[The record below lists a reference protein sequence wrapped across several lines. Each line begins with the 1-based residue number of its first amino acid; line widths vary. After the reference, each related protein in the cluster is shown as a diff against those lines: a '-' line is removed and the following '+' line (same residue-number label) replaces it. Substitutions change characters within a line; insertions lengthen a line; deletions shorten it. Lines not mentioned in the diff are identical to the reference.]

1 MPRVPTELDKIEYY
15 LQQAARTI
23 RESQQGDL
31 EVERM
36 RNEIYK
42 HVYEAIEI
50 CARYAYAATP
60 LAPTTGARTSTPRSP
75 LTSPSGAAGRGGGA
89 TERLK
94 ISFAKD
100 LDLLK

>member
-1 MPRVPTELDKIEYY
+1 MPRRPTELDKVEYY
-15 LQQAARTI
+15 LQQAAREI

-31 EVERM
+31 EMERL

-42 HVYEAIEI
+42 HIYEGIEI
-50 CARYAYAATP
+50 CARYAFVPGPPARA
-60 LAPTTGARTSTPRSP
+60 TGARTSTPRSP
-75 LTSPSGAAGRGGGA
+75 LSSQSEGAGRRGGA
-89 TERLK
+89 TERFK